1 MWGEGEAILIRET
14 KYRRDIQVLRG
25 LAVLAVVL
33 FHAKESYFPLGYLGV
48 DVFFVISGFVITPL
62 LFEIS
67 QNRDFLTGL
76 KSFYLRRFYRLAPAL
91 GSTLVLS
98 ALFIYFFGNLNDLAR
113 FASQGI
119 ASLLVIGNLGA
130 LKFSGNY
137 FSPNPNPLVHTWSL
151 SVEEQIYIF
160 LPLTML
166 IVRLK
171 NRARLNDNYTWLFT
185 FLFSFSFFLFLI
197 PHVLNHF
204 QIKFG
209 LLENSDFFF
218 YFSLSRLWEFLAGSL
233 IYIISQNFFPRS
245 TKWTKALKI
254 TSIYSVVAILLSPI
268 TLSNAKITPI
278 IILFTVILLV
288 CSDFSNKNKVL
299 GMFSWVGDRSYSIY
313 LVHMPLLYL
322 AKHSPG
328 LGNELNQRLITIIVI
343 VTSILLGHLQFEFVE
358 KKFSMRGQR
367 KTFVSMKLLL
377 RSILG
382 FIGIPMILFGLIL
395 ASVQMNFKPIVE
407 NFSKDSKVDSHL
419 LARAGCVDQEFYSS
433 KCSWNVSSSKG
444 SVLLIG
450 DSQADAAS
458 DGVQLA
464 ANRSNLNFLG
474 FSASGCPF
482 LQTDTTGGK
491 SINCSRF
498 QSSILKYI
506 KMKKPEFVMIAN
518 RTSGYLDPATGWRTF
533 LNSEGKPAKD
543 QSEASKIYSKRLFE
557 LSTELKAI
565 GSKVIVFQNIP
576 EPLKVRKPQSIFQY
590 AFLGNQFKNG
600 LSTEVRFNKVA
611 RDIEKNLAQRGLI
624 ILYDPG
630 LEICG
635 RSCSSQINI
644 GNTFMDTWHLS
655 TEGSLNLSNSIETLF
670 KENS

>member
-14 KYRRDIQVLRG
+14 KYRRDIQVLRA

-62 LFEIS
+62 LFEIPS
-67 QNRDFLTGL
+67 KDFLTGL
-76 KSFYLRRFYRLAPAL
+76 KSFYLRRYYRLAPAL
-91 GSTLVLS
+91 GSTLLMS
-98 ALFIYFFGNLNDLAR
+98 ALSIYFFGNLRDLER

-119 ASLLVIGNLGA
+119 ASLLIIGNLGA

-151 SVEEQIYIF
+151 SVEEQIYIY
-160 LPLTML
+160 LPLTMFIVSL
-166 IVRLK
+166 KSRVRLK
-171 NRARLNDNYTWLFT
+171 EHYTWLFT
-185 FLFSFSFFLFLI
+185 FLFSFSFLLFLI

-204 QIKFG
+204 RINFDILG
-209 LLENSDFFF
+209 NLDFFF

-233 IYIISQNFFPRS
+233 IYILSQNFSVRS
-245 TKWTKALKI
+245 TKWTRVLKI
-254 TSIYSVVAILLSPI
+254 LTICSVAAILLSPI
-268 TLSNAKITPI
+268 ALSSTKITPI
-278 IILFTVILLV
+278 IVLLTVTLLLF
-288 CSDFSNKNKVL
+288 SDLSNKSKVL
-299 GMFSWVGDRSYSIY
+299 EMFSWVGDRSYSIY

-322 AKHSPG
+322 VKHSPG
-328 LGNELNQRLITIIVI
+328 LGNELNQKLITIMVI

-367 KTFVSMKLLL
+367 KTFVSVKLLL

-407 NFSKDSKVDSHL
+407 NFSKDSKVDLHL

-433 KCSWNVSSSKG
+433 KCSWNVSSSNG

-464 ANRSNLNFLG
+464 ANRSNLNILG

-498 QSSILKYI
+498 QSSIIKYI
-506 KMKKPEFVMIAN
+506 KSEKPEFVMIAN
-518 RTSGYLDPATGWRTF
+518 RTTGYLDPSTGWRTF

-543 QSEASKIYSKRLFE
+543 QSEASEIYSKKLFE

-576 EPLKVRKPQSIFQY
+576 EPLKVFC
-590 AFLGNQFKNG
+590 
-600 LSTEVRFNKVA
+600 STN
-611 RDIEKNLAQRGLI
+611 
-624 ILYDPG
+624 
-630 LEICG
+630 
-635 RSCSSQINI
+635 
-644 GNTFMDTWHLS
+644 
-655 TEGSLNLSNSIETLF
+655 
-670 KENS
+670 